1 METYERDHIGN
12 NIIFNRI
19 DTQEF
24 RFGDYNEYTNTEL
37 ENDTVHGTEEA
48 KNKTNKMLTT
58 LIEEC

>member
-1 METYERDHIGN
+1 MGN
-12 NIIFNRI
+12 NIIFNTI

-48 KNKTNKMLTT
+48 NNKTNKMLTT